1 MKKIF
6 DLNCSI
12 RNLNKVKKSCIITIS
27 KVFTL

>member
-12 RNLNKVKKSCIITIS
+12 RNLKKVKKSRIITIS